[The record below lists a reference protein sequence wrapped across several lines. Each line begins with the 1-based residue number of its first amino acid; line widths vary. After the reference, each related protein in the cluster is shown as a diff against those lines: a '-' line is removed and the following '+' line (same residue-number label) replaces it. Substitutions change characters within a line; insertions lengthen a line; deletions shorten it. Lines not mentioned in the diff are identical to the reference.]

1 MDSAGGG
8 GGGKGE
14 EQEAPMAALDGRA
27 AVPCGADRIKTK
39 PTRHKNVSTSSNL
52 DLRSDQTERSGAA
65 VMRHGKREGQWWRR
79 WRSGVEGKTCGV
91 AEYGRRGTL
100 VVEDD
105 LGVGVDDAAVVKRYQ
120 N

>member
-1 MDSAGGG
+1 
-8 GGGKGE
+8 
-14 EQEAPMAALDGRA
+14 
-27 AVPCGADRIKTK
+27 
-39 PTRHKNVSTSSNL
+39 
-52 DLRSDQTERSGAA
+52 
-65 VMRHGKREGQWWRR
+65 MRHGKREGQWWRR